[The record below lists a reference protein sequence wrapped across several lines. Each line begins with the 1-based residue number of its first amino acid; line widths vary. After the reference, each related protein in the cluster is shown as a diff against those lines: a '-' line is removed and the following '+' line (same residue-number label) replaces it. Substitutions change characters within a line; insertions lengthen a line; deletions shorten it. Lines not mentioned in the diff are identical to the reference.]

1 MKYHKSVLGKLIA
14 TIIMS
19 FMTYIAEAQSS
30 TNCCSQAQIIT
41 YRKSAKLGDAKAM
54 FELGN
59 CYANGIGV
67 PKDEAEA
74 FKWFHEAAEQCDK
87 IDTMHRLKSEF
98 VYILKAMFKLGNCYQ
113 NGRGITKSEEQ
124 GVTWYRKTI
133 AFGEKIIAN
142 QGSKPADIGTVDS
155 NDERIFLAE
164 LESAII
170 DISIP
175 VGVRDVLGIAMIRLG
190 ICYAQGTGVPK
201 DEAEAV
207 QWCRK
212 AADLGNALGMYN
224 LGVCYYNGIGVP
236 KDEAEAIKWYRKAA
250 DLDVAEAKEILA
262 KIHSKEDKGQ
272 GFKWRYILY
281 GICGLFGLIE
291 LFKKWRSARKK

>member
-41 YRKSAKLGDAKAM
+41 YRKAAKLGDAKAM

-59 CYANGIGV
+59 CYANG
-67 PKDEAEA
+67 
-74 FKWFHEAAEQCDK
+74 
-87 IDTMHRLKSEF
+87 T
-98 VYILKAMFKLGNCYQ
+98 
-113 NGRGITKSEEQ
+113 
-124 GVTWYRKTI
+124 GVT
-133 AFGEKIIAN
+133 
-142 QGSKPADIGTVDS
+142 
-155 NDERIFLAE
+155 
-164 LESAII
+164 
-170 DISIP
+170 
-175 VGVRDVLGIAMIRLG
+175 
-190 ICYAQGTGVPK
+190 K

-207 QWCRK
+207 
-212 AADLGNALGMYN
+212 
-224 LGVCYYNGIGVP
+224 
-236 KDEAEAIKWYRKAA
+236 KWYRKAA
-250 DLDVAEAKEILA
+250 ELGDAMAKEILA

-272 GFKWRYILY
+272 DFKWRYILS